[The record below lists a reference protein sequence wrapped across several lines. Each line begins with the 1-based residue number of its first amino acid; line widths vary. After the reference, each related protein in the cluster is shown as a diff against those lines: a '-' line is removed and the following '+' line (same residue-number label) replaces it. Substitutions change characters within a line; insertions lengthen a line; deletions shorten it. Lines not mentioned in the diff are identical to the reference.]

1 MLEICRLVILLALSC
16 SLAGCLFPMHQG
28 GTEQLMND
36 QLVDSIA
43 IGATQADVRAK
54 LGEPQRITQSFDA
67 DGKVTKWVYEFWRHG
82 NYELV
87 PAYREEYSRPAIRRS
102 LSIAFASD
110 GTVKNVER
118 SQSSIKDPAL
128 LVFP

>member
-1 MLEICRLVILLALSC
+1 MRHVMLLCLLSLS
-16 SLAGCLFPMHQG
+16 GCFFPMHQG
-28 GTEQLMND
+28 GTEQLLD
-36 QLVDSIA
+36 DHLLDTIT

-67 DGKVTKWVYEFWRHG
+67 DGTVTKWVYEFWRRG

-87 PAYREEYSRPAIRRS
+87 PAYRDEYSRPAIRRTV
-102 LSIAFASD
+102 SIAFASD
-110 GTVKNVER
+110 GTVKQVER
-118 SQSSIKDPAL
+118 SQLNIKDPAL